1 MPKRHPARPKQVRA
15 GGDMTCAQGMIS
27 FRRCLFTSAREKDMA
42 NRTKY
47 LRIALVGGIA
57 LLTGSLPAAEVK
69 HLNPVIEKLAAGKA
83 FIGFQTSDYSLENA
97 RTVARADIDYVYL
110 DMEHGPMD
118 FEGLHRFT
126 VGMIDKAA
134 ILKKGN
140 AQPNVAIFA
149 RFAPYGR
156 EQAQWFVKQALDI
169 GLMGVIFNGIDNP
182 EQALLAVRNM
192 RYPQRKTSKYPE
204 PPGLRGYAPG
214 TAVWWWGVSAAEYER
229 RADVWPLNPDGD
241 LLAIMMIETAEGLK
255 NADAIAA
262 VPGVGAIFVGA
273 GGDLH
278 QYLGVDSNSPE
289 VERAFQTILK
299 ACLAHN
305 VACGITA
312 LSGRDVARRLAEG
325 WKMIRT
331 DEAAL
336 VQWRAAPAGR

>member
-1 MPKRHPARPKQVRA
+1 
-15 GGDMTCAQGMIS
+15 
-27 FRRCLFTSAREKDMA
+27 MA

-47 LRIALVGGIA
+47 LGIALVGGIA
-57 LLTGSLPAAEVK
+57 LLTGTLSAQEVK
-69 HLNPVIEKLAAGKA
+69 HLNPVIEKLAAGKP

-97 RTVARADIDYVYL
+97 RTIARADIDYVYL

-118 FEGLHRFT
+118 FEGLHRFS
-126 VGMIDKAA
+126 VGMLDKAA
-134 ILKKGN
+134 ILKKSN
-140 AQPNVAIFA
+140 AQANVAIFA

-169 GLMGVIFNGIDNP
+169 GLMGVIFNGIDNA

-192 RYPQRKTSKYPE
+192 RYPQRKNSKYPD

-214 TAVWWWGVSAAEYER
+214 VAVWWWGVSAAEYER

-278 QYLGVDSNSPE
+278 QYLGVEANAPE
-289 VERAFQTILK
+289 VEQAFQTILR

-312 LSGRDVARRLAEG
+312 LSAQNIARRLAEG

-331 DEAAL
+331 TNGAL
-336 VQWRAAPAGR
+336 TQWRASTAGR

>member
-1 MPKRHPARPKQVRA
+1 M
-15 GGDMTCAQGMIS
+15 G
-27 FRRCLFTSAREKDMA
+27 EA
-42 NRTKY
+42 NRNRH
-47 LRIALVGGIA
+47 LAVRLVA
-57 LLTGSLPAAEVK
+57 VLAAATLPAQQTVR
-69 HLNPVIEKLAAGKA
+69 HLNPVIEKLAAGKP
-83 FIGFQTSDYSLENA
+83 FIGFQTGDLSLENA
-97 RTVARADIDYVYL
+97 RTLARADIDYVYL
-110 DMEHGPMD
+110 EMEHGPMD
-118 FEGLHRFT
+118 FDGLHRFT

-192 RYPQRKTSKYPE
+192 RYPQRKNSKYPN
-204 PPGLRGYAPG
+204 PPGLRGYAPA
-214 TAVWWWGVSAAEYER
+214 TAVWWWGVPSAEYER

-278 QYLGVDSNSPE
+278 QYLGVDSGAPE
-289 VERAFQTILK
+289 VEQAFQTILK
-299 ACLAHN
+299 ACQAHN

-312 LSGRDVARRLAEG
+312 LTGRDIARRLAEG

-331 DEAAL
+331 NDAGL
-336 VQWRAAPAGR
+336 SQWRASGTAQK

>member
-1 MPKRHPARPKQVRA
+1 MNCTALPRLVSSWVLAVIVST
-15 GGDMTCAQGMIS
+15 GIVSAQS
-27 FRRCLFTSAREKDMA
+27 EPR
-42 NRTKY
+42 
-47 LRIALVGGIA
+47 
-57 LLTGSLPAAEVK
+57 
-69 HLNPVIEKLAAGKA
+69 HLNPVIEKLAAGKP
-83 FIGFQTSDYSLENA
+83 FFGVQTGDLSLENA
-97 RTVARADIDYVYL
+97 RSLARADIDYVYL
-110 DMEHGPMD
+110 EMEHGPMD
-118 FEGLHRFT
+118 FEGLHHFT

-169 GLMGVIFNGIDNP
+169 GLMGVIFNGIDNR

-192 RYPQRKTSKYPE
+192 RYPQQRNSKYPE

-214 TAVWWWGVSAAEYER
+214 GAVWWWGISEAEYVR
-229 RADVWPLNPDGD
+229 RADLWPLNPDGD
-241 LLAIMMIETAEGLK
+241 LLAIMMIETSEGLK
-255 NADAIAA
+255 NADAIAS

-273 GGDLH
+273 GADLS
-278 QYLGVDSNSPE
+278 QYLGVARNSAE
-289 VERAFQTILK
+289 LEQGFQTILK

-312 LSGRDVARRLAEG
+312 LNGSDIIKRLAEG

-331 DEAAL
+331 TEAAL
-336 VQWRAAPAGR
+336 LQWRASQTGR

>member
-1 MPKRHPARPKQVRA
+1 MRREIAIITVVLGA
-15 GGDMTCAQGMIS
+15 WGTMCAQ
-27 FRRCLFTSAREKDMA
+27 SA
-42 NRTKY
+42 
-47 LRIALVGGIA
+47 
-57 LLTGSLPAAEVK
+57 PK
-69 HLNPVIEKLAAGKA
+69 HLNPVIEKLAAGQP
-83 FIGFQTSDYSLENA
+83 FFGVQSGDLSLENA
-97 RTVARADIDYVYL
+97 RALARADIDYVYL
-110 DMEHGPMD
+110 EMEHGPMD

-182 EQALLAVRNM
+182 EQALLGVRNM
-192 RYPQRKTSKYPE
+192 RYPQKKTSKYPE
-204 PPGLRGYAPG
+204 PKGLRGYAPG
-214 TAVWWWGVSAAEYER
+214 VAVWWWGVSAAEYER

-262 VPGVGAIFVGA
+262 TPGVGAIFVGA

-278 QYLGVDSNSPE
+278 QYLGVETNAPE
-289 VERAFQTILK
+289 VEQAFQTILQ
-299 ACLAHN
+299 ACVAHH

-312 LSGRDVARRLAEG
+312 LSGQDIAKRLAEG

-331 DEAAL
+331 TNPAL
-336 VQWRAAPAGR
+336 AQWRASPAGR

>member
-1 MPKRHPARPKQVRA
+1 
-15 GGDMTCAQGMIS
+15 
-27 FRRCLFTSAREKDMA
+27 MA
-42 NRTKY
+42 EANDNKY
-47 LRIALVGGIA
+47 LSIA
-57 LLTGSLPAAEVK
+57 LLAVGIMTVTDSLSAQAVR
-69 HLNPVIEKLAAGKA
+69 HLNPVIEKLAAGKP
-83 FIGFQTSDYSLENA
+83 FIGFQTGDLSLENA
-97 RTVARADIDYVYL
+97 RTLARADIDYVYL
-110 DMEHGPMD
+110 EMEHGPMD

-134 ILKKGN
+134 IIKKGSV
-140 AQPNVAIFA
+140 QPNVAIFA

-182 EQALLAVRNM
+182 EQALLGVRNM
-192 RYPQRKTSKYPE
+192 RYPQRKASKYPE
-204 PPGLRGYAPG
+204 PHGLRGYAPG
-214 TAVWWWGVSAAEYER
+214 TALWWWGISDAEYER
-229 RADVWPLNPDGD
+229 RADLWPLNPDGD

-278 QYLGVDSNSPE
+278 QYLGVDSNAPE
-289 VERAFQTILK
+289 VEQAFQTILR
-299 ACLAHN
+299 ACQAHN

-312 LSGRDVARRLAEG
+312 LSGRDIAKRLGEG

-331 DEAAL
+331 NEAAL
-336 VQWRAAPAGR
+336 VQWRALPAAQ

>member
-1 MPKRHPARPKQVRA
+1 MSRNIAVIA
-15 GGDMTCAQGMIS
+15 VLISAWGTMSAQS
-27 FRRCLFTSAREKDMA
+27 T
-42 NRTKY
+42 
-47 LRIALVGGIA
+47 
-57 LLTGSLPAAEVK
+57 PK
-69 HLNPVIEKLAAGKA
+69 HLNPVIEKLAAGQP
-83 FIGFQTSDYSLENA
+83 FFGVQTGDLSLENA
-97 RTVARADIDYVYL
+97 RALARADIDYVYL
-110 DMEHGPMD
+110 EMEHGPMD

-126 VGMIDKAA
+126 VGMIDKAM

-140 AQPNVAIFA
+140 VQPNVAIFA

-169 GLMGVIFNGIDNP
+169 GLMGVIFNGIDNR

-192 RYPQRKTSKYPE
+192 RYPQKKTSKYQN

-214 TAVWWWGVSAAEYER
+214 TALWWWGISDAEYER

-255 NADAIAA
+255 NADEIAA
-262 VPGVGAIFVGA
+262 TPGVGAIFVGA

-278 QYLGVDSNSPE
+278 QYLGVEMNSPE
-289 VERAFQTILK
+289 LEQGFQTILK

-305 VACGITA
+305 VPCGITA
-312 LSGRDVARRLAEG
+312 TNARDIAKRRMEG

-331 DEAAL
+331 TEAAL
-336 VQWRAAPAGR
+336 VAWRATQAGR

>member
-1 MPKRHPARPKQVRA
+1 MNLFRVCTLLFAA
-15 GGDMTCAQGMIS
+15 AAALAAQSG
-27 FRRCLFTSAREKDMA
+27 
-42 NRTKY
+42 
-47 LRIALVGGIA
+47 
-57 LLTGSLPAAEVK
+57 PK
-69 HLNPVIEKLAAGKA
+69 HLNPVIEKLAAGKP
-83 FIGFQTSDYSLENA
+83 FIGFQTGDLSLENA
-97 RTVARADIDYVYL
+97 RAIARADIDYVYL
-110 DMEHGPMD
+110 EMEHGPMD
-118 FEGLHRFT
+118 FDGLHRFT

-140 AQPNVAIFA
+140 AQPNVAVFA

-169 GLMGVIFNGIDNP
+169 GLMGVIFNGIDDP

-192 RYPQRKTSKYPE
+192 RYPQKRTSKYPE
-204 PPGLRGYAPG
+204 PKGLRGYAPG
-214 TAVWWWGVSAAEYER
+214 MAVWSWGVPDAEYER

-278 QYLGVDSNSPE
+278 QYLGVESNSPE
-289 VERAFQTILK
+289 VEQAFQTILK

-312 LSGRDVARRLAEG
+312 LNGNDVAKRLREG

-331 DEAAL
+331 TEPAL
-336 VQWRAAPAGR
+336 TQWRAAGGQR

>member
-1 MPKRHPARPKQVRA
+1 MKLWIAA
-15 GGDMTCAQGMIS
+15 LAASTLSAQQ
-27 FRRCLFTSAREKDMA
+27 A
-42 NRTKY
+42 
-47 LRIALVGGIA
+47 
-57 LLTGSLPAAEVK
+57 PK
-69 HLNPVIEKLAAGKA
+69 HLNPVIEKLAAGKP
-83 FIGFQTSDYSLENA
+83 FIGYQTGDLSLENA
-97 RTVARADIDYVYL
+97 RTIARAEVDYVYL
-110 DMEHGPMD
+110 EMEHGPMD

-126 VGMIDKAA
+126 VGMLDKAA

-169 GLMGVIFNGIDNP
+169 GLMGVIFNGIDNR

-192 RYPQRKTSKYPE
+192 RYPQKKTSKYQD

-214 TAVWWWGVSAAEYER
+214 TAVWWWGVSDAEYER

-262 VPGVGAIFVGA
+262 TPGVGAIFVGA

-278 QYLGVDSNSPE
+278 QYLGVETNAPE
-289 VERAFQTILK
+289 VEQAFQSILK

-312 LSGRDVARRLAEG
+312 LNGDLVARRLREG

-331 DEAAL
+331 TERAL
-336 VQWRAAPAGR
+336 VQYRALPAAR

>member
-1 MPKRHPARPKQVRA
+1 MNLLRA
-15 GGDMTCAQGMIS
+15 AFVTLLIPTATLLAQSG
-27 FRRCLFTSAREKDMA
+27 
-42 NRTKY
+42 
-47 LRIALVGGIA
+47 
-57 LLTGSLPAAEVK
+57 PK
-69 HLNPVIEKLAAGKA
+69 HLNPVIERLAAGKP
-83 FIGFQTSDYSLENA
+83 FIGYQTGDLSLENA
-97 RTVARADIDYVYL
+97 RAIARADIDYVYL
-110 DMEHGPMD
+110 EMEHGPMD

-126 VGMIDKAA
+126 VGMIDKAG

-169 GLMGVIFNGIDNP
+169 GLMGVIFNGIDDP

-192 RYPQRKTSKYPE
+192 RYPQKRTSKYPE
-204 PPGLRGYAPG
+204 PKGLRGYAPG
-214 TAVWWWGVSAAEYER
+214 MAVWSWGVPDAEYER

-278 QYLGVDSNSPE
+278 QYLGVETNSPE
-289 VERAFQTILK
+289 VEQAFQTILK

-312 LSGRDVARRLAEG
+312 LNGNDIAKRLREG

-331 DEAAL
+331 TGPAMT
-336 VQWRAAPAGR
+336 QWRAAGGQR

>member
-1 MPKRHPARPKQVRA
+1 MRRH
-15 GGDMTCAQGMIS
+15 
-27 FRRCLFTSAREKDMA
+27 
-42 NRTKY
+42 
-47 LRIALVGGIA
+47 IATIAVLVGAWGTMRA
-57 LLTGSLPAAEVK
+57 QSTPE
-69 HLNPVIEKLAAGKA
+69 HLNPVIEKLAAGQP
-83 FIGFQTSDYSLENA
+83 FFGVQTGDL
-97 RTVARADIDYVYL
+97 DYVYL
-110 DMEHGPMD
+110 EMEHGPMD

-140 AQPNVAIFA
+140 AQPSVAIFA

-169 GLMGVIFNGIDNP
+169 GLMGVIFNGIDNR

-192 RYPQRKTSKYPE
+192 RYPQKKTSKYQN

-214 TAVWWWGVSAAEYER
+214 TALWWWGISDAEYER
-229 RADVWPLNPDGD
+229 RADLWPLNPDGD

-255 NADAIAA
+255 NADEIAA
-262 VPGVGAIFVGA
+262 TPGVGAIFVGA

-278 QYLGVDSNSPE
+278 QYLGVEMNSPE
-289 VERAFQTILK
+289 LEQGFQTILK

-305 VACGITA
+305 VPCGITA
-312 LSGRDVARRLAEG
+312 LNARDIAKRRMEG

-331 DEAAL
+331 TEAAL
-336 VQWRAAPAGR
+336 VAWRASQAGR